1 MAQTQQQQQEQ
12 PAPDRPGVPTTTA
25 STSDA
30 DAVAASHSN
39 SASASTT
46 QGNASSPSPATPHE
60 QLSPNNNAIDEHTD
74 APNLPPHERE
84 TITRVPVTP
93 DFESDAVTTPAIHSY
108 THGGRTD
115 HNRPATE
122 DDPADPVSPSD
133 KQAAPAAG
141 ILGNSK
147 SGADLLRQALRPT
160 ANFARMANRRES
172 LTDIRNSNPDLA
184 LSGNIISATFNIPH
198 SLDYR
203 KGADW
208 TLKPRRGQ
216 SALFDSFSYLSS
228 DQSPWNHTVVAWTGE
243 INQPIDILSPPDTP
257 PTSATVTPL
266 NALSAP
272 IPVDGNQPSLPPQ
285 QHDSDSLYIPREDMQ
300 RLEQQLLRDPR
311 IKVAPVWLADDAT
324 DNTEEGIRLRDQGR
338 WRRYAEQELY
348 GLFHYKQHG
357 PTDGRKERLQ
367 WADFYRMNQKF
378 ANKIAELYKPGDI
391 VVIHDYH
398 LMLLP
403 SMLRQ
408 RSPNMYI
415 SFYLHSPFPS
425 SEFFRCLPRRKE
437 ILEGVLGANLIG
449 FQSFGYAR
457 HFSSCCTRLLGFTSD
472 ANGVETYGARVEFGV
487 FPIGID
493 VAKVERLA
501 WSDAVNEKYEALR
514 NMYQGKK
521 IIVGR
526 DRLDSIRGVDKKL
539 LAFETFLAKYPEWR
553 DRVVLIQVTSP
564 TSIEED
570 RDNEEAKIASRV
582 NELVMSINGTY
593 GSLGFSPVQHYPQY
607 LSQDEYFALLRAGD
621 IGLITSVRDGMN
633 TTSLEYVIC
642 QRDNHGPLIISEF
655 SGTAGSL
662 REAIHINPWDYT
674 VVADA
679 INQGL
684 TASPEDLAK
693 MHNHLYEHVTT
704 NTVQHWI
711 KTFMDRLVHVLSSR
725 RNVTA
730 TPLLDRSDL
739 LSRYRAARRR
749 LFMFDYD
756 GTLTP
761 IVRDPSAAVPSEAII
776 KALQTLAADHRNAV
790 WIISGRDQ
798 EFLSHHLGHIKELG
812 FSAEHGSF
820 MRHPGQDDWEN
831 LAEQLDMGWQKEVID
846 VFQKYTDRVPGSF
859 IERKR
864 CAVTWHYRLADPE
877 QGVHMSRECHKE
889 LESTVARAWDVDV
902 MAGKANLEVRPTFI
916 NKGEIVK
923 RLVSSYGSD
932 MRSVASVGSR
942 TPLENSGILSP
953 PSAAS
958 QQQPH
963 DNELEFVLC
972 MGDDATDED
981 MFRALNGLSTP
992 HDDDTPA
999 DVKPEHYFTVTVG
1012 ASTKVT
1018 LACWHLL
1025 EPEDVIDC
1033 VALLAGTAGP
1043 AATIGEVNLAAIT
1056 AVEGR
1061 IPE

>member
-1 MAQTQQQQQEQ
+1 M
-12 PAPDRPGVPTTTA
+12 
-25 STSDA
+25 
-30 DAVAASHSN
+30 
-39 SASASTT
+39 
-46 QGNASSPSPATPHE
+46 
-60 QLSPNNNAIDEHTD
+60 
-74 APNLPPHERE
+74 
-84 TITRVPVTP
+84 
-93 DFESDAVTTPAIHSY
+93 
-108 THGGRTD
+108 
-115 HNRPATE
+115 
-122 DDPADPVSPSD
+122 
-133 KQAAPAAG
+133 
-141 ILGNSK
+141 
-147 SGADLLRQALRPT
+147 
-160 ANFARMANRRES
+160 
-172 LTDIRNSNPDLA
+172 
-184 LSGNIISATFNIPH
+184 
-198 SLDYR
+198 
-203 KGADW
+203 
-208 TLKPRRGQ
+208 
-216 SALFDSFSYLSS
+216 
-228 DQSPWNHTVVAWTGE
+228 VAWTGE
-243 INQPIDILSPPDTP
+243 INQPIDTLSPPDTP
-257 PTSATVTPL
+257 PTSAALTPL

-272 IPVDGNQPSLPPQ
+272 VPVDGKQPALPVA
-285 QHDSDSLYIPREDMQ
+285 HDSDTLYIPREDMQ
-300 RLEQQLLRDPR
+300 RLEQQLLHDPR
-311 IKVAPVWLADDAT
+311 IKVAPVWLADDAA
-324 DNTEEGIRLRDQGR
+324 DNSEEGIRLRDQAR
-338 WRRYAEQELY
+338 WRRYAEHELY

-391 VVIHDYH
+391 VVIHDYY

-472 ANGVETYGARVEFGV
+472 ANGVDTYGSRVEFGV

-539 LAFETFLAKYPEWR
+539 LAFEAFLAKYPEWR
-553 DRVVLIQVTSP
+553 DQVVLIQVTSP

-582 NELVMSINGTY
+582 NELVMAINGTY

-684 TASPEDLAK
+684 TASPADLAK
-693 MHNHLYEHVTT
+693 MQNSLYKHVTT

-711 KTFMDRLVHVLSSR
+711 TSFMDRLVHVLSSR
-725 RNVTA
+725 RNVAA
-730 TPLLDRSDL
+730 TPLLDRSEL
-739 LSRYRAARRR
+739 LTRYRDARRR

-761 IVRDPSAAVPSEAII
+761 IVREPSAAVPSEDII
-776 KALQTLAADHRNAV
+776 TALTALAADHRNAV

-831 LAEQLDMGWQKEVID
+831 LAEKLDMGWQDEVMAT
-846 VFQKYTDRVPGSF
+846 FQKYTDRVPGECFSLPLPSPF
-859 IERKR
+859 IKY
-864 CAVTWHYRLADPE
+864 T
-877 QGVHMSRECHKE
+877 
-889 LESTVARAWDVDV
+889 
-902 MAGKANLEVRPTFI
+902 
-916 NKGEIVK
+916 
-923 RLVSSYGSD
+923 
-932 MRSVASVGSR
+932 
-942 TPLENSGILSP
+942 
-953 PSAAS
+953 
-958 QQQPH
+958 
-963 DNELEFVLC
+963 
-972 MGDDATDED
+972 
-981 MFRALNGLSTP
+981 
-992 HDDDTPA
+992 
-999 DVKPEHYFTVTVG
+999 G
-1012 ASTKVT
+1012 A
-1018 LACWHLL
+1018 
-1025 EPEDVIDC
+1025 P
-1033 VALLAGTAGP
+1033 
-1043 AATIGEVNLAAIT
+1043 
-1056 AVEGR
+1056 
-1061 IPE
+1061 

>member
-1 MAQTQQQQQEQ
+1 MA
-12 PAPDRPGVPTTTA
+12 A
-25 STSDA
+25 
-30 DAVAASHSN
+30 
-39 SASASTT
+39 
-46 QGNASSPSPATPHE
+46 
-60 QLSPNNNAIDEHTD
+60 
-74 APNLPPHERE
+74 
-84 TITRVPVTP
+84 
-93 DFESDAVTTPAIHSY
+93 
-108 THGGRTD
+108 
-115 HNRPATE
+115 
-122 DDPADPVSPSD
+122 
-133 KQAAPAAG
+133 
-141 ILGNSK
+141 
-147 SGADLLRQALRPT
+147 
-160 ANFARMANRRES
+160 RRES
-172 LTDIRNSNPDLA
+172 LTDIRASNPDLA

-198 SLDYR
+198 SLDYH

-208 TLKPRRGQ
+208 VLKPRRGQ

-228 DQSPWNHTVVAWTGE
+228 DKSPWNHTVVAWTGE
-243 INQPIDILSPPDTP
+243 ISQPIDILSPPDTP
-257 PTSATVTPL
+257 PTSAAVAPL

-272 IPVDGNQPSLPPQ
+272 IPVDGFQPAAPV
-285 QHDSDSLYIPREDMQ
+285 QHDSDGLYIPREDMQ
-300 RLEQQLLRDPR
+300 RLDEQLAHDPR
-311 IKVAPVWLADDAT
+311 IKVAPVWLADDAAE
-324 DNTEEGIRLRDQGR
+324 NSEEGIRLKDQAR
-338 WRRYAEQELY
+338 WRRYAEHELY

-357 PTDGRKERLQ
+357 PTDGRNERLQ

-378 ANKIAELYKPGDI
+378 ANKISELYKPGDI
-391 VVIHDYH
+391 VIIHDYY

-437 ILEGVLGANLIG
+437 VLEGVLGANLIG

-457 HFSSCCTRLLGFTSD
+457 HFSSCCSRLLGFASD
-472 ANGVETYGARVEFGV
+472 ANGVDTYGSRVEFGV

-501 WSDAVNEKYEALR
+501 WGDAVNQKYEALR
-514 NMYQGKK
+514 NMYDGKK

-539 LAFETFLAKYPEWR
+539 LAFEAFLAKYPEWR

-582 NELVMSINGTY
+582 NELVMAINGTY

-662 REAIHINPWDYT
+662 REAIHINPWDFT

-679 INQGL
+679 IEQGL
-684 TASPEDLAK
+684 TKSPEDLTR

-711 KTFMDRLVHVLSSR
+711 NSLMDRLVNVLSSR
-725 RNVTA
+725 RNVAA
-730 TPLLDRSDL
+730 TPLLDRSVL
-739 LSRYRAARRR
+739 LSQYRDARRR
-749 LFMFDYD
+749 LFLFDYD

-761 IVRDPSAAVPSEAII
+761 IVREPSAAVPSEAII
-776 KALQTLAADHRNAV
+776 NALTKLASDHRNAV

-820 MRHPGQDDWEN
+820 MRHPGQEDWEN
-831 LAEQLDMGWQKEVID
+831 LAEKLDMGWQAEVME

-864 CAVTWHYRLADPE
+864 CALTWHYRLADPE
-877 QGVHMSRECHKE
+877 QGPHMARECQKE
-889 LESTVARAWDVDV
+889 LEATVTRKWDVDV
-902 MAGKANLEVRPTFI
+902 MAGKANVEVRPTFI

-932 MRSVASVGSR
+932 IRSVASVGSR
-942 TPLENSGILSP
+942 TPMEASGVLSAEGGLQTP
-953 PSAAS
+953 QPATAPA
-958 QQQPH
+958 QQN

-992 HDDDTPA
+992 HDDDAPA
-999 DVKPEHYFTVTVG
+999 AVTSEHVFTVTVG

-1018 LACWHLL
+1018 LAKWHLL

-1033 VALLAGTAGP
+1033 VALLADTAGP
-1043 AATIGEVNLAAIT
+1043 VATIGEVNLAAIT